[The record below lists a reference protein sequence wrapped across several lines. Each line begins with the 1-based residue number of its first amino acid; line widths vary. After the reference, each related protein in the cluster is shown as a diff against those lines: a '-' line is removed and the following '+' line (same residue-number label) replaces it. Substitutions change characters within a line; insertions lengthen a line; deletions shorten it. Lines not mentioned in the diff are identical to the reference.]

1 MMERTEPDNAA
12 ALVEDESG
20 QALVEFAIVLPLII
34 MVFMFSMW
42 FTELVQI
49 KLKVQEAARYAA
61 WEATAYPLHDYAKG
75 PSALTTLA
83 GQATLAV
90 SADTIL
96 RYSNMDSADNTPTFR
111 VMSAS
116 WTPPLAFTINQQEEA
131 VPGGGVVNFIFGLA
145 STVFD
150 LISALSFKN
159 GNIVAMSLVAM
170 GKDYGGARGDRIFGS
185 AQWGF
190 NKRGYMKSMVSTWV
204 TNQWFNRGVGSM
216 VLPNM
221 GVMITESHAVLADS
235 WRLNKGE
242 SVYGDKTRPGAGKA
256 NKTAYWKQVDRMYFV
271 NSRTRGV
278 AKGWANFFR
287 SMMAAAVGFTMS
299 GATPPN
305 LGTGDFVQTS
315 LVSKSYTD
323 TTSGQVDIVQD
334 RGATK
339 KYDTAPVCASCTGGD
354 ILKDYGKTLKDRG
367 KNFMGCTK
375 QMSLGC
381 PSSSLSGDNPF
392 GEYVTRE

>member
-1 MMERTEPDNAA
+1 MDRRLPHTLATT
-12 ALVEDESG
+12 LVEDESG
-20 QALVEFAIVLPLII
+20 QALVEFAIVVPLIV

-61 WEATAYPLHDYAKG
+61 WEGTAYQLHDYDKG
-75 PSALTTLA
+75 PSSLTSLA
-83 GQATLAV
+83 GKATMAI
-90 SADTIL
+90 SSDTIL
-96 RYSNMDSADNTPTFR
+96 RYSNMNSADNTPTFR

-116 WTPPLAFTINQQEEA
+116 WTPPLAFVTNQQEEA
-131 VPGGGVVNFIFGLA
+131 IPGGGVVNFIFGLA
-145 STVFD
+145 ATVFD

-221 GVMITESHAVLADS
+221 GVMLTESHAVLADS
-235 WRLNKGE
+235 WRLGKGE
-242 SVYGDKTRPGAGKA
+242 SVYGDKTRPGAGNA

-271 NSRTRGV
+271 NSRTRSV
-278 AKGWANFFR
+278 AKGWVNFFR
-287 SMMAAAVGFTMS
+287 SMEAAAVGFTMS
-299 GATPPN
+299 GATPMN

-315 LVSKSYTD
+315 VVSKSYTD

-339 KYDTAPVCASCTGGD
+339 KYDTAPVCASCSGGD

-367 KNFMGCTK
+367 SNFMGCTK

-381 PSSSLSGDNPF
+381 PSSSLAGDNPF
-392 GEYVTRE
+392 GDYITRE